1 MPRLSRRKLLLTA
14 ALTPLVLAPT
24 SFAQFV
30 VIDPANLIQSILS
43 LVESVVQTAQQIE
56 QIAHEITMLE
66 NMARELQSLPN
77 SIADDI
83 AARLTR
89 IDALMSE
96 AQGAA
101 YKIADLERMFSDI
114 YPDGYGDSPP
124 ASAEM
129 YAEAQQR
136 WSQARAGYLDALK
149 LQAGVVENL
158 SADAGRLNR
167 LVGQSQSAA
176 GNLEVSQA
184 GNQIKALA
192 AQQLIQIEGL
202 LASHYRAEAL
212 KRSADLAEEARGKA
226 RLQRFLG
233 D

>member
-1 MPRLSRRKLLLTA
+1 MPGLSRRTLLLSV
-14 ALTPLVLAPT
+14 VLAPVVLT
-24 SFAQFV
+24 PPALAQFV

-43 LVESVVQTAQQIE
+43 LVESVVQTAQQVE
-56 QIAHEITMLE
+56 QIANEIAMLE
-66 NMARELQSLPN
+66 NMARNLEAMPD
-77 SIADDI
+77 SIASDI
-83 AARLTR
+83 AARLAR
-89 IDALMSE
+89 IDQLMQQ

-114 YPDGYGDSPP
+114 YPDGYGDAPP
-124 ASAEM
+124 ASQDM
-129 YAEAQQR
+129 YEAAQQR
-136 WSQARAGYLDALK
+136 WTQARAGYLDALK

-184 GNQIKALA
+184 GNQIEALA